1 MSCVSTLESYER
13 VAPIDIPLDTS
24 AKSLKGKE
32 KELRE
37 KEAELQRREE
47 ELRRR
52 KHLPNVCFS
61 SRVEIE
67 EKIWPP
73 FFPIIHHNI
82 SKEIPIHLQ
91 HMQYVAFT
99 TLLGLLL
106 CLTWNV
112 IAVTTAWIEGQGP
125 IIWLLSIIYLI
136 NAVPGAYFLWY
147 QLLYRAMRTDSSFNF
162 GWFFLFYPFHIA
174 FCVFA
179 TVTPPF
185 LFDWNSL
192 TGIMPAISL
201 FRYSASTGV
210 SLMRLRCRSL
220 CSGSRFYD
228 VSMCRIIPEYL
239 FVAPPSSVICNPLS
253 FITFSFEIAR
263 LRLLSRSSLF
273 IPQQVLVYLRRS
285 GKAAEIKRE
294 AAKKA
299 VAAAL

>member
-1 MSCVSTLESYER
+1 MSAFDEDEVNPFSTLESYER

-47 ELRRR
+47 VILKEEALAQ
-52 KHLPNVCFS
+52 

-201 FRYSASTGV
+201 FRYSASTGI
-210 SLMRLRCRSL
+210 
-220 CSGSRFYD
+220 FY
-228 VSMCRIIPEYL
+228 
-239 FVAPPSSVICNPLS
+239 
-253 FITFSFEIAR
+253 FIGFAFFCLES
-263 LRLLSRSSLF
+263 LLS
-273 IPQQVLVYLRRS
+273 IWVIQQVLVYLRRS